1 MKKLER
7 NLLDE
12 AILQAGLS
20 EEKSQA
26 VIRSIRIGLV
36 RQAAKDPG
44 RKIKLDDGMLKEL
57 KDLIGIGANIS
68 PNEANKVVEIVAAK
82 VRGMND
88 PEVKFLEDGTFTVSE
103 TDGIDF
109 EMS

>member
-36 RQAAKDPG
+36 KQAAKDPG

-57 KDLIGIGANIS
+57 KDLIGIGANIT
-68 PNEANKVVEIVAAK
+68 PNEANRVVEIVAAK
-82 VRGMND
+82 VREMND
-88 PEVKFLEDGTFTVSE
+88 PEVEFLEDGTFTVSE
-103 TDGIDF
+103 KDGINF
-109 EMS
+109 KMS